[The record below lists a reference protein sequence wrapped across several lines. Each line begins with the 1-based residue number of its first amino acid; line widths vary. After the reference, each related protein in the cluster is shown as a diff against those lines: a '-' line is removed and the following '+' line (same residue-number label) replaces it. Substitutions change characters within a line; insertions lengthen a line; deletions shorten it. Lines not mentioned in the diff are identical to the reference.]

1 MDALYK
7 SELEKITEGHIF
19 YSFENKEAYLNN
31 LISFILSGIENQHQ
45 ILIIESMRYL
55 PIVRATIDKLVSVEH
70 QSTIRVVNNY
80 EYYLSSGDFNTYTI
94 LTHFANDLSLLKKEN
109 SSIRTWAHVEW
120 ASSEPDAQLLMDFEL
135 SSDDFVLE
143 ERMLS
148 VCAYS
153 TKHLTSNLSVALE
166 QSHKYVMTDETLS
179 VSTLYKN
186 EH

>member
-7 SELEKITEGHIF
+7 SGLEKITEGHVF
-19 YSFENKEAYLNN
+19 YGFENQEAYLNN
-31 LISFILSGIENQHQ
+31 LISFILSGIENHQQ
-45 ILIIESMRYL
+45 ILIIENMRYL
-55 PIVRATIDKLVSVEH
+55 PIVRAKIDKLISAEN
-70 QSTIRVVNNY
+70 QSTIRLVNNY
-80 EYYLSSGDFNTYTI
+80 EYYLSSGDFNTHTI

-120 ASSEPDAQLLMDFEL
+120 ASSQPDAQLLKDFEL

-153 TKHLTSNLSVALE
+153 SKHLTSNLSVALE
-166 QSHKYVMTDETLS
+166 QSHKYVMTDDTLS
-179 VSTLYKN
+179 ISTLYSK
-186 EH
+186 